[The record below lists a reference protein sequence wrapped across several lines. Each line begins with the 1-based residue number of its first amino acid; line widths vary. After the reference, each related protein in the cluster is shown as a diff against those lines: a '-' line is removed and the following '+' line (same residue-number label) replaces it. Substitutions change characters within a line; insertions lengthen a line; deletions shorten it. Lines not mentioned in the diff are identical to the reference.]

1 MSEISVTEREQ
12 AALACWWQRADA
24 RRERFQLASACCPD
38 CADASRSDPLD
49 QARHHRRQAE
59 RLAAEAVQTAG
70 ASARV
75 LLAAR
80 RTNLVSVTI
89 IAVLALILLAVTVAG
104 LADG

>member
-1 MSEISVTEREQ
+1 MSEISVTERER
-12 AALACWWQRADA
+12 AALACWWQRAAA

-49 QARHHRRQAE
+49 QARYHRRQAE

-70 ASARV
+70 TSARA

-80 RTNLVSVTI
+80 RTNLTSVAI
-89 IAVLALILLAVTVAG
+89 ITVLALVTLVLAAAVLV
-104 LADG
+104 DG